1 MDEHFAT
8 AWEAIADLFPEDL
21 ALAHGTSAR
30 TWREFDERASRLAAG
45 LAAAGVGPGDT
56 VAIDLYNCNEYL
68 ETFFAALKIR
78 AVPANVNYRYLHEEL
93 RHLLHQAGARVLV
106 FHASLAERVL
116 PASAAVPDLRMI
128 VAVDDC
134 GGSRS
139 LGPGTVLFEDLITEH
154 APAPRILRSSDDV
167 FLSFTGGTTG
177 MPKGVEYVVGNS
189 MNTTFHLAR
198 QNLGIEKIDWDAPSI
213 DRATAL
219 REWYRTPL
227 AVPASP
233 MMHSTGLIMA
243 SLPVLTLGG
252 AVVTLTSHHF
262 DADELFVTVAEHRA
276 STVSI
281 VGDAFARPMLRA
293 LELQAA
299 TGRPYNTSSLITI
312 TSAGLAWSAPVK
324 DALLEYM
331 SQVTLVDACGST
343 EGGTIG
349 LQVVRYG
356 DPTSTDRFTPAPGLR
371 LVRADGSTI
380 APDSDEIGQFLLPT
394 VSRGYRND
402 PERTAATYRIIDG
415 QYFVMPGDWGRWNPD
430 GTVTLIGRGTSTIN
444 TGGEKV
450 YPEEV
455 EKVLTLHPD
464 IEDCLVFGLP
474 VERFGQRVVALV
486 QPAPGRA
493 VEPTALVQHLRER
506 IASYKV
512 PKEIRVGA
520 IPRAPNGKVIFAEA
534 RAQFEDS
541 TRREKNT

>member
-21 ALAHGTSAR
+21 ALAHGTSVR